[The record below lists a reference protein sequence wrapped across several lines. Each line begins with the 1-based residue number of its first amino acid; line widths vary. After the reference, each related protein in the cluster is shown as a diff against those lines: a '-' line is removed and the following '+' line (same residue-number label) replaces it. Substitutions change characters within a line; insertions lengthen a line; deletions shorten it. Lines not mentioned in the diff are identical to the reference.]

1 MRMGVVYD
9 LAKSSANDGFHIET
23 AGPFHYIVAVKDRNG
38 GGCLICLS
46 RMQAKF
52 MATELLKHIEE
63 MEKEQKEM
71 EEDDEEED
79 P

>member
-1 MRMGVVYD
+1 MKMGVVYD
-9 LAKSSANDGFHIET
+9 LAKSSANDGFHIKT

-38 GGCLICLS
+38 GACMVGLS

-63 MEKEQKEM
+63 AEKEQAEM
-71 EEDDEEED
+71 EEDE
-79 P
+79 